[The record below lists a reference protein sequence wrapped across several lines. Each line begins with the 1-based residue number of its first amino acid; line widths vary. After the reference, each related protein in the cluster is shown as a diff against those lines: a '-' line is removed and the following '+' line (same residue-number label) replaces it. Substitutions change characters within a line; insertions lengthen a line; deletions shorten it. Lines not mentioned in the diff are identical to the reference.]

1 MSLDKMQLCIKWK
14 SMLPAQRSTM
24 LNCYKNPNQFKRD
37 ALVQIDLKYSTFKR
51 KYKLTYITS

>member
-37 ALVQIDLKYSTFKR
+37 ALVQIDLK
-51 KYKLTYITS
+51 